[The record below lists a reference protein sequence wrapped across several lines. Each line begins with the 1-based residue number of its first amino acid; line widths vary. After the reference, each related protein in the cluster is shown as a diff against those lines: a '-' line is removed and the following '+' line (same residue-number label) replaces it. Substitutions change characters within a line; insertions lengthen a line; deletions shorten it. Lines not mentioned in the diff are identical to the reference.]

1 MFITELTQK
10 AKSIYVL
17 YKNNLISLEGL
28 NKALQDNIITIEE
41 YNFILDN

>member
-1 MFITELTQK
+1 MFIIELTKK

-28 NKALQDNIITIEE
+28 NKALQDNIVTEEE
-41 YNFILDN
+41 YNFILNK